1 MVIIIRYRRRLRGVD
16 RLHTVRHHAL
26 PMRGEPSPGADSGAA
41 HLVSVG
47 DWSPFAEM
55 IGAVMMS
62 CRVSGTKRRPM
73 LSATPSGAHTSKT
86 ACGVRRGRRKQRVRT
101 YSAHG
106 ESFECFGKFPGLAYS
121 DRACIA

>member
-1 MVIIIRYRRRLRGVD
+1 MGVD
-16 RLHTVRHHAL
+16 RLHTVRRHAL
-26 PMRGEPSPGADSGAA
+26 PMRGKASPGADSGAA

-73 LSATPSGAHTSKT
+73 LSATPSGAHTSET

-101 YSAHG
+101 Y
-106 ESFECFGKFPGLAYS
+106 
-121 DRACIA
+121 